1 MKGYINR
8 YNFAELEVMK
18 YYAPPASWSDEKKK
32 AETRNRIFSGEWW
45 GAQKRDGALYV
56 FLKDEDG
63 NITLRGRSKSVNG
76 EYLDKWDHLPQ
87 LKEWADKLPN
97 GCCFLGEVYRPGEEG
112 SKVTTTIMGCLT
124 AKAIERQKEESQKMH
139 YYIFDVLAYDGNSF
153 MNYRA
158 FDRFINELNVL
169 YHNHPS
175 PYVEYAEYVNGNKL
189 WDTLQ
194 NLLMEGYEGMVI
206 TKGDALYEPGKRPS
220 KTTLKVKQELK
231 ETIDCVI
238 IGANPP
244 TKEYTG
250 KNLIGWKYWIHKMT
264 GEKLEEREWFNDYE
278 KGAPYE
284 PVTKNYYYGMAGS
297 LKLGLYKDGQ
307 MIYFGDLSGLT
318 EEVLT
323 NWEDYVGKVV
333 EVGGMQIDE
342 ESHHIRHPRMIDWRK
357 DKTPTECTWDQ
368 VERM

>member
-1 MKGYINR
+1 MKGYIDG
-8 YNFAELEVMK
+8 YNFAELDVMK
-18 YYAPPASWSDEKKK
+18 YYAPPASWSEEKKK
-32 AETRNRIFSGEWW
+32 TETRNRIFSGEWW

-87 LKEWADKLPN
+87 LQEWADDLPN

-139 YYIFDVLAYDGNSF
+139 YYIFDILAYDGKSY
-153 MNYRA
+153 MKKKA
-158 FDRFINELNVL
+158 LDRFDDLNL
-169 YHNHPS
+169 MWRCYPS
-175 PYVEYAEYVNGNKL
+175 SYVEYAEYVNGNEL
-189 WDTLQ
+189 WNTLQ

-231 ETIDCVI
+231 ETVDCII

-244 TKEYTG
+244 EIVYKG
-250 KNLIGWKYWIHKMT
+250 KNIEGWKYWIHKLSK
-264 GEKLEEREWFNDYE
+264 EKLPEGEHFEEYQN
-278 KGAPYE
+278 GE
-284 PVTKNYYYGMAGS
+284 PIEPITKSYYYGFAGS
-297 LKLGLYKDGQ
+297 LKLGLYRDGEVA
-307 MIYFGDLSGLT
+307 YFGDLSGLT
-318 EEVLT
+318 EEILL
-323 NWEDYVGKVV
+323 NWKDYIGKVA
-333 EVGGMQIDE
+333 EVGGMQIDS
-342 ESHHIRHPRMIDWRK
+342 ESGHIRHPRFLGWRTDKAPK
-357 DKTPTECTWDQ
+357 DCTWSQ
-368 VERM
+368 VEQM